1 MWLFIVPASTTGTTK
16 SPKNL
21 IEKKRISSTS
31 GQEDDV
37 DGLSLQFAALDPIFN
52 VFLVPLGVCVCVC
65 IVRHILCVCVCVFL
79 AYFLIKLN

>member
-1 MWLFIVPASTTGTTK
+1 MPASTTGTTK

-52 VFLVPLGVCVCVC
+52 VFLVPFGCVCVC
-65 IVRHILCVCVCVFL
+65 MHCSPYSLCVSVCISSIF
-79 AYFLIKLN
+79 FDKTKLE